1 MANDKTVNNLINRT
15 ESIFRHRYA
24 VLDRL
29 GKGGMGMV
37 FLVQGRDLGQK
48 KYALKIVDK
57 ASPENKGVDVY
68 SEIRMLRDLHHPN
81 IVGVIEALE
90 DERYVYIIQDY
101 VEGRTLAELRDDP
114 AASAVIDEETV
125 RLWMLDIAD
134 ALAYIHSQ
142 GIIHRDLK
150 PGNIM
155 INSEGSAIL
164 IDFGIARRVSTIR
177 KMRSGFTVGSAPY
190 SPLERLQGQTD
201 NEQTDIYAYGTTF
214 YSLLRRNVP
223 SLSGREIN
231 TLRTNNQSIEPYYM
245 NAYRTMIGDLAYI
258 QDDGLREIIR
268 ECVEIDPRLRI
279 RDFNSIRYRLRS
291 IDEVKVEH
299 DFRKKEVSKGRS
311 VWIVLLII
319 GILLSGFG
327 IVQAIRDHGHR
338 YDKLI
343 AAADEACDTGD
354 YALGEK
360 AADEA
365 IAFDP
370 NGEAGY
376 IRKYKA
382 ITGSAYEQSDVD
394 EYARLIREIKS
405 DAEELPSLKED
416 MYAATYLANAY
427 YETEDYDEAISTLE
441 NFGERLED
449 EQLMLLGQAYYQRK
463 ENDSAMECLER
474 MSKDTSGSLY
484 LEGLINEGSAP
495 DKAIACYRA
504 VMKKEEADSGLGDL
518 KRRALSQIV
527 QIHMNRGDFGMAI
540 KEINDAMASNTA
552 YAESTKINLMLLD
565 CYYRSE
571 NYSGAVQQADKLLV
585 KANNRGAFGI
595 KVSSQENLKQYS
607 DALYTIGEWEEAYP
621 DDPTPHVQRA
631 MIYNRIASAA
641 KSDSQRVATY
651 TDFIDAYEE
660 ELAWLKKHNA
670 VTDEF
675 LTLEQSYYDAKN
687 ILEQIRSGR

>member
-1 MANDKTVNNLINRT
+1 
-15 ESIFRHRYA
+15 
-24 VLDRL
+24 
-29 GKGGMGMV
+29 
-37 FLVQGRDLGQK
+37 
-48 KYALKIVDK
+48 
-57 ASPENKGVDVY
+57 
-68 SEIRMLRDLHHPN
+68 
-81 IVGVIEALE
+81 
-90 DERYVYIIQDY
+90 
-101 VEGRTLAELRDDP
+101 
-114 AASAVIDEETV
+114 
-125 RLWMLDIAD
+125 
-134 ALAYIHSQ
+134 
-142 GIIHRDLK
+142 
-150 PGNIM
+150 
-155 INSEGSAIL
+155 
-164 IDFGIARRVSTIR
+164 
-177 KMRSGFTVGSAPY
+177 
-190 SPLERLQGQTD
+190 
-201 NEQTDIYAYGTTF
+201 
-214 YSLLRRNVP
+214 
-223 SLSGREIN
+223 
-231 TLRTNNQSIEPYYM
+231 
-245 NAYRTMIGDLAYI
+245 
-258 QDDGLREIIR
+258 
-268 ECVEIDPRLRI
+268 
-279 RDFNSIRYRLRS
+279 
-291 IDEVKVEH
+291 
-299 DFRKKEVSKGRS
+299 
-311 VWIVLLII
+311 
-319 GILLSGFG
+319 
-327 IVQAIRDHGHR
+327 
-338 YDKLI
+338 
-343 AAADEACDTGD
+343 
-354 YALGEK
+354 
-360 AADEA
+360 
-365 IAFDP
+365 
-370 NGEAGY
+370 
-376 IRKYKA
+376 
-382 ITGSAYEQSDVD
+382 
-394 EYARLIREIKS
+394 
-405 DAEELPSLKED
+405 

-504 VMKKEEADSGLGDL
+504 VMKKEESDSGLGDL